1 MRILILCLLIGS
13 AAFAQTSPS
22 ETSLVKQPS
31 VYGSPAWIHET
42 FYSVSATD
50 TVLDTTRIWK
60 FDEQH
65 RLEWVRTEKAQDGEK
80 TVVNGLYLYWDG
92 ATVRAIS
99 RYENDRRLD
108 SIRYEYDRKG
118 LLRRTF
124 SYDQKDRAIAN
135 QLFSYNGK
143 EQLISILK
151 KGEGNKLEGMIR
163 YDYRN
168 DSLVA
173 ARIYDHQ
180 MRYTSREEFQTER
193 QSDGNYLKMHFQ
205 FDHPDTCSGMQSAL
219 LDQQGRELER
229 TIADGERRVVEY
241 TTLTYN
247 DDGLLASLVSFSDV
261 KTEQTFR
268 YTIDSL
274 GNWTERR
281 VFEDTSLVSFSK
293 REFLYSKRKR

>member
-1 MRILILCLLIGS
+1 M
-13 AAFAQTSPS
+13 
-22 ETSLVKQPS
+22 K
-31 VYGSPAWIHET
+31 
-42 FYSVSATD
+42 
-50 TVLDTTRIWK
+50 
-60 FDEQH
+60 
-65 RLEWVRTEKAQDGEK
+65 
-80 TVVNGLYLYWDG
+80 
-92 ATVRAIS
+92 
-99 RYENDRRLD
+99 
-108 SIRYEYDRKG
+108 
-118 LLRRTF
+118 
-124 SYDQKDRAIAN
+124 
-135 QLFSYNGK
+135 
-143 EQLISILK
+143 
-151 KGEGNKLEGMIR
+151 MIR

-180 MRYTSREEFQTER
+180 MRYTSRQEYQTER

-205 FDHPDTCSGMQSAL
+205 FDHPDTCSGMQSVL

-274 GNWTERR
+274 GNWTERW
-281 VFEDTSLVSFSK
+281 VFEDTSLVSFSR
-293 REFLYSKRKR
+293 REFQYPKRKR